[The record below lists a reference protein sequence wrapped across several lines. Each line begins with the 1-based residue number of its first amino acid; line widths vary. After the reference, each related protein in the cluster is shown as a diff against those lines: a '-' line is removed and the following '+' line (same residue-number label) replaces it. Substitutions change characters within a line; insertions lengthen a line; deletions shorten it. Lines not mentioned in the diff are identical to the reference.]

1 MFTSTDE
8 PCELQWHVCYQ
19 IIRGICQ
26 GLHYLHAQHIIH
38 LDLKPDN
45 ILLDDDMMPQI
56 ADFGLSR
63 LLGEGKSRTSTQNR
77 LGTL

>member
-26 GLHYLHAQHIIH
+26 GLHYLHEKHIIH

-63 LLGEGKSRTSTQNR
+63 LLREGKSRTSTKNR
-77 LGTL
+77 PGTL